1 MYHRSRITPL
11 KSNRKETSMRR
22 LIRTTLSLGL
32 CAFAL
37 AATSVHGQ
45 TKNPLVGAW
54 KVAEIAN
61 PGSPP
66 LSNPQAGLY
75 LFTQKHYSAVRLNGT
90 KPLPAY
96 PSNDVATDADKV
108 AVFNM
113 LYLNAGGYTV
123 SGNMLTLSPTIAK
136 SAFAMEPGRTIQY
149 EFTVNGDTLT
159 LVQKPNGPGLKF
171 VRVE

>member
-1 MYHRSRITPL
+1 MLRSI
-11 KSNRKETSMRR
+11 ET
-22 LIRTTLSLGL
+22 ILSLGL
-32 CAFAL
+32 CALAL
-37 AATSVHGQ
+37 ASTSVHGQ
-45 TKNPLVGAW
+45 AKNPLVGAW
-54 KVAEIAN
+54 KVTEIAN

-66 LSNPQAGLY
+66 LSNPQGGLY
-75 LFTQKHYSAVRLNGT
+75 VFTQK
-90 KPLPAY
+90 PAY

-159 LVQKPNGPGLKF
+159 LFQKPNGPGL
-171 VRVE
+171 